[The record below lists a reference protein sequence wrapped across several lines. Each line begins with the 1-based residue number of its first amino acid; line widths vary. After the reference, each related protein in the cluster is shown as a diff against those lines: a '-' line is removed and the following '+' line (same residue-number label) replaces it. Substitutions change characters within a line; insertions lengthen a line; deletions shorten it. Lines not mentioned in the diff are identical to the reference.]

1 MTSDAAKIRGMSDSV
16 SRKEF
21 RRWKT
26 KTALVFVAMF
36 LTIGILWKADSDQR
50 TIQQQDNMANKR
62 ALVISGNETAIK
74 GCNRDFVYAQRV
86 RAILTN
92 FNVGPDVFPLPD
104 CREVLEVVTQNPE
117 KAASQE
123 ESRPLYPGAPYA
135 PDPPP
140 IELDFTP

>member
-1 MTSDAAKIRGMSDSV
+1 MTSDAARICGMSDSV

-26 KTALVFVAMF
+26 KVALVFAAMF
-36 LTIGILWKADSDQR
+36 LTVGILWKADSDQR
-50 TIQQQDNMANKR
+50 AIQQQNNMANKR
-62 ALVISGNETAIK
+62 ALVISGNETAVK

-86 RAILTN
+86 RAILNN
-92 FNVGPDVFPLPD
+92 FNVRPDVFPLLD

-117 KAASQE
+117 KAGKE
-123 ESRPLYPGAPYA
+123 EPSRPLYPGAPYA

-140 IELDFTP
+140 VRINPTP